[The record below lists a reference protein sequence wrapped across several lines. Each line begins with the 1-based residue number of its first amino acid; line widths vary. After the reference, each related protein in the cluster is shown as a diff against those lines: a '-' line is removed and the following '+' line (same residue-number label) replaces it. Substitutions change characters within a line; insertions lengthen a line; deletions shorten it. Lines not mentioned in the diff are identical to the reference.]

1 MYLWKFILM
10 FMLLW
15 FFWYIFYWL
24 FRKYVGN
31 VCIHMHVCMYLF
43 CMYATHVCVHICIHA
58 NMYGC
63 VHVCIYGHV
72 YLHVCADVC
81 ILCVCICVLSVPIHL
96 HACLCSPTNLSSGCI
111 YIRCHQLVL
120 LSSLSQDILSFLQY
134 LSVISSY
141 CLTASFRT
149 IMNSED
155 RGSLTLCILVGM
167 PLIFTLLCVRLDYQ

>member
-1 MYLWKFILM
+1 
-10 FMLLW
+10 
-15 FFWYIFYWL
+15 
-24 FRKYVGN
+24 
-31 VCIHMHVCMYLF
+31 MHVCICF
-43 CMYATHVCVHICIHA
+43 VCMYATHMYVCIYA

-63 VHVCIYGHV
+63 MCMFMYVYGHV
-72 YLHVCADVC
+72 YVFA
-81 ILCVCICVLSVPIHL
+81 CVCVCVHFVCMCVLSVPIYL

-111 YIRCHQLVL
+111 YIHCHQLVL

-141 CLTASFRT
+141 CLTAPFRT

-167 PLIFTLLCVRLDYQ
+167 SLIFTLLCVRLDYQ